1 MEIQTYNKLSKCD
14 IAIKTKKKNA
24 NGAKISLMLLMPP
37 AWHMITLN
45 DAASRNN
52 NNNNKINKQ
61 QQVQEQLSL

>member
-52 NNNNKINKQ
+52 NNKINKQ
-61 QQVQEQLSL
+61 QQVLEQLSL